1 MKKKKKEK
9 EKYTLGELFCGP
21 GGLALGAENTGKFKH
36 KWAIDIDPDT
46 IETFKSNHKNCKTH
60 TMDARK
66 IDEEFVK
73 KLSTVDGFIFGFP
86 CNDFSIA
93 GKKKGLKGE
102 YGPLYKRACFFLKN
116 LRKKP
121 KFFLAENVSN
131 IAIPTLNKKSGRSDL
146 QLTEEEKNRDNYTNF
161 RKIMIDL
168 AACGYTIYADTLNF
182 EKLEV
187 PQTRRRMILF
197 GILEKYYKKTNYEK
211 LSFSF
216 SEITSKHA
224 LDQLYKF
231 AKNNKVYNHELP
243 NHSDEIIK
251 RLKKTKPGQNVW
263 DIGGLPD
270 VKSARMSNIYKKLD
284 PNKPAYTVTGSGG
297 GGTHMYHYKDPRALT
312 NRERATL
319 QTFPFK
325 YKFSGTKES
334 IRKQIGMAVPVN
346 AAKYLMKNVYKAL
359 QSRQNNKSVHDWF
372 IRANTKKLYIK
383 SFDEIEDFDQEEM
396 KF

>member
-1 MKKKKKEK
+1 
-9 EKYTLGELFCGP
+9 
-21 GGLALGAENTGKFKH
+21 
-36 KWAIDIDPDT
+36 
-46 IETFKSNHKNCKTH
+46 
-60 TMDARK
+60 MDARK

-93 GKKKGLKGE
+93 GKKRGLKGE

-168 AACGYTIYADTLNF
+168 AACGYTIYADILNF

-197 GILEKYYKKTNYEK
+197 GILEKYYEKTNYEK
-211 LSFSF
+211 LSFSC